1 MRFDRR
7 HKSAIVGELY
17 FYSSSLI
24 DDVADIESDQNFDI
38 FLADVEFVV
47 GTQDFK
53 FESGNSSSEF
63 HPSVSCCDCVGDSL

>member
-24 DDVADIESDQNFDI
+24 DDVADIESDHNFDI

-47 GTQDFK
+47 GACQIQTQSTGKMILFCK
-53 FESGNSSSEF
+53 
-63 HPSVSCCDCVGDSL
+63 P